1 VRGEGRGESK
11 KHVQNPILIFARASP
26 HTHTRALSPRD
37 RDTERDSL
45 LPTMKVLVGV
55 KRALDYA
62 ARVRLRADGG
72 GVDLAGARMSVNPF
86 CEIAL
91 EVSERGGG

>member
-1 VRGEGRGESK
+1 
-11 KHVQNPILIFARASP
+11 
-26 HTHTRALSPRD
+26 
-37 RDTERDSL
+37 
-45 LPTMKVLVGV
+45 MKVLVGV

-72 GVDLAGARMSVNPF
+72 GVDLAGARMSVNPS

-91 EVSERGGG
+91 EVSERGGGVGRWLREHRLGVASGAGAGAQGRRTRLQCPPPTHPTPL

>member
-1 VRGEGRGESK
+1 
-11 KHVQNPILIFARASP
+11 
-26 HTHTRALSPRD
+26 
-37 RDTERDSL
+37 
-45 LPTMKVLVGV
+45 MKVLVGV